1 MKSSKEYMSPLSVV
15 KPLIKPLATCMMLGA
30 ISGTSLAYVITDTDA
45 GSLNGTDVGGVDSV
59 LAITSTLDNSNPT
72 TETTWVNSILE
83 GSPELQYSVKDEDVA
98 LFKTDG
104 SNVFAFSLS
113 EEPGYYLIKNAKAWA
128 LLSNTASLDWG
139 VFQLADLQPLLDKQS
154 DGKIDGWVISHV
166 TQFSVT
172 VPEPGS
178 IALVGIGL
186 AGLFLSRRRLRTAS

>member
-1 MKSSKEYMSPLSVV
+1 MKSSKQYLNPLNVV
-15 KPLIKPLATCMMLGA
+15 KPLIKPLTTCMMLGA
-30 ISGTSLAYVITDTDA
+30 LSSTSLAYVITDA

-72 TETTWVNSILE
+72 TETTWVNSILG
-83 GSPELQYSVKDEDVA
+83 GSPELQYSVKDEDVS
-98 LFKTDG
+98 LFNTDG

-128 LLSNTASLDWG
+128 LLSNAESLDWG
-139 VFQLADLQPLLDKQS
+139 VFQLADLQPLLDKNSNDQ
-154 DGKIDGWVISHV
+154 IDGWVISHV

-186 AGLFLSRRRLRTAS
+186 AGLFLSRRRMRTLS

>member
-1 MKSSKEYMSPLSVV
+1 MNSSKQYLNPINT
-15 KPLIKPLATCMMLGA
+15 LIKPLATCMMLGA
-30 ISGTSLAYVITDTDA
+30 LSSTSLAYVITDA

-72 TETTWVNSILE
+72 TETTWVNSILG
-83 GSPELQYSVKDEDVA
+83 GSPELQYSVKDEDVS
-98 LFKTDG
+98 LFNTDG

-128 LLSNTASLDWG
+128 LLSNTESLDWG
-139 VFQLADLQPLLDKQS
+139 VFQLADLQPLLDKNSNDQ
-154 DGKIDGWVISHV
+154 IDGWVISHV

-178 IALVGIGL
+178 LALVGIGL
-186 AGLFLSRRRLRTAS
+186 AGLFLSRRRLRTLS